1 LPSTIE
7 QAHREFKDRGVVVL
21 AVNIQESRETVAK
34 WIADKGVTSV
44 VLLDRSGS
52 VTNAYRVT
60 ATPTAFL
67 IGRDAKLVAKAIGT
81 KAWTSKNGR
90 ALLTALTN

>member
-7 QAHREFKDRGVVVL
+7 QVQREFKDRGLAVL
-21 AVNIQESRETVAK
+21 AINIQESRETVVK
-34 WIADKGVTSV
+34 WIATKSVTST

-52 VTNAYRVT
+52 VTNSYRVT

-67 IGRDAKLVAKAIGT
+67 IGRDGKLVARAIGT
-81 KAWTSKNGR
+81 KPWTSKDGR
-90 ALLTALTN
+90 ALLAALTN

>member
-7 QAHREFKDRGVVVL
+7 QVQRQFKARGVAVL

-52 VTNAYRVT
+52 VTNSYRVT
-60 ATPTAFL
+60 ATPTAFV
-67 IGRDAKLVAKAIGT
+67 IGRDAKLIAKAVGT

-90 ALLTALTN
+90 ALLTTLTN